1 MKTQTNSIFQ
11 NFFKKIASPKVKRL
25 LFLKDVKTM
34 YEMLKDSK
42 VSNATKATIVGAL
55 LYFISPVDAIPDVAL
70 VVGYIDDA
78 GVISFALNSIAA
90 EVEKYKLNK
99 KRSKK

>member
-1 MKTQTNSIFQ
+1 MNTNSNTIFC
-11 NFFKKIASPKVKRL
+11 NFLKKIASPKVKRL

-42 VSNATKATIVGAL
+42 VSKATKATIVGAL

-70 VVGYIDDA
+70 VVGYLDDA
-78 GVISFALNSIAA
+78 GVISIALNSIAA
-90 EVEKYKLNK
+90 EIEKFKLNK
-99 KRSKK
+99 KGDK